1 MPKLSERGGTA
12 QAVLSLRHIRLG
24 WRIGTSAAFEPL
36 IAAARGRINLDG
48 AANRYDICL
57 CTIVGANAAIAQTQP

>member
-1 MPKLSERGGTA
+1 M
-12 QAVLSLRHIRLG
+12 RHIRLG